1 MSLTRP
7 LIYCAPHN
15 AVNNLQVAS
24 AGWLQGTC
32 RLHSWA
38 SSHSVMK
45 DKVISAGVQ
54 VFPSQRNRTWRVP
67 YLQRSRNNFCFL
79 SVCLFGRWQQGRPKC
94 DILFLKFFCLFS
106 FWNCFLS
113 SHSCCSY
120 WHAWRLCRYQI
131 SAYTWIFFYVWW
143 ASAVLLADPLSF
155 TTWLLRLQQLSLS
168 PPVTRRHS
176 PAPYRACRAEA
187 VSSGEPRISNSC
199 RSRRLWRTTLFE
211 TGDVGEP
218 RFDCILI
225 LSL

>member
-131 SAYTWIFFYVWW
+131 SAYTWIFSTSDEQVPCCW
-143 ASAVLLADPLSF
+143 
-155 TTWLLRLQQLSLS
+155 
-168 PPVTRRHS
+168 
-176 PAPYRACRAEA
+176 
-187 VSSGEPRISNSC
+187 
-199 RSRRLWRTTLFE
+199 
-211 TGDVGEP
+211 
-218 RFDCILI
+218 LI
-225 LSL
+225 LSPLQPDFWGCSNSVSARPSHGDTRLPPTGRAERRQLAQGSLGSPTPVVPEGFGEPPCSRRETSENRGLTVF